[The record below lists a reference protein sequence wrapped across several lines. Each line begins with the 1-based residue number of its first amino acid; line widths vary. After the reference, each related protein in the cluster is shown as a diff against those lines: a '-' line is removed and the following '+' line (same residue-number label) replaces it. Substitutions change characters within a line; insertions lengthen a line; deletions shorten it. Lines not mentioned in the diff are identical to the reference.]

1 MFLQAAGLLHPELRE
16 LELNHCR
23 VGQIGSLA
31 SAPALQ
37 RLELR
42 DNGLT
47 AIEGLEA
54 LSGLKSLDLQGNRI
68 DKIGDALALCSS
80 LTYVDLSYNAL
91 SFKKPEALSAEY
103 LPNLKELFLA
113 ENRIKTAR
121 GLAAVSTSLTQL
133 DIGSNKLK
141 VVAPE
146 LGYEP
151 DPSALVVGSICCPP
165 PAVTT
170 RIRSDRLGP
179 SCLYPYPLLNLFWAD
194 CWLAMPL
201 QLQAAGQPATSFPR
215 SKSDRSITGRD
226 STSAKSSGALCAV
239 QSIDLVQWIG
249 RDAVR
254 PSE

>member
-1 MFLQAAGLLHPELRE
+1 MSGLAAGGGDGGGLHWQGGSQEAAYRMAMERASMEGPAPMVAPPPPLPGTERPETVLMADTDVSVGIEAAGLLHPGLHE

-54 LSGLKSLDLQGNRI
+54 LSSLTSLDLQGNRI

-80 LTYVDLSYNAL
+80 LTYLDLSYNAL

-121 GLAAVSTSLTQL
+121 GLAAVSTSMTQL

-141 VVAPE
+141 VVGPE
-146 LGYEP
+146 LGCDP
-151 DPSALVVGSICCPP
+151 DPAHS
-165 PAVTT
+165 
-170 RIRSDRLGP
+170 
-179 SCLYPYPLLNLFWAD
+179 
-194 CWLAMPL
+194 
-201 QLQAAGQPATSFPR
+201 
-215 SKSDRSITGRD
+215 
-226 STSAKSSGALCAV
+226 
-239 QSIDLVQWIG
+239 
-249 RDAVR
+249 
-254 PSE
+254 